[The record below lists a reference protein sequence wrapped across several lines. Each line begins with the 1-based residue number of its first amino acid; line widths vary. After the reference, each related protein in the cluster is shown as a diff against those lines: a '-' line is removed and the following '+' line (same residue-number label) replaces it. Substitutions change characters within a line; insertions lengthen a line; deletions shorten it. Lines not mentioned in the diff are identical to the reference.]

1 MKIEDLLN
9 RYYDTFSEN
18 DKYIAGCVAKH
29 TKDCIRLSIDEFAET
44 YHVSKSALT
53 RFAQKLKLPGYGELR
68 SVIRLE
74 RMQEEG
80 LEFSFKEEALQN
92 YHKMIEY
99 IRNTD
104 YSSFFEKIYC
114 SGRILIYASGYSQAR
129 VTKEFQ
135 RIFLPLNK
143 KIYYMHGHDMA
154 EAFENLVREEDLVIL
169 ISLTGEAEHMVE
181 LAKRLR
187 LKGIKTVSVT
197 KMQMNPL
204 SSVCGE
210 NLYIQALSLPER
222 YGISYEITTPY
233 FLLIE
238 LLFIRYQQ
246 FLKDE
251 HNFTY

>member
-18 DKYIAGCVAKH
+18 DKYIAGCVARH
-29 TKDCIRLSIDEFAET
+29 PKDCIRLSIDEFAEN

-53 RFAQKLKLPGYGELR
+53 RFAQKLKLPGYSELR
-68 SVIRLE
+68 SVLRLE
-74 RMQEEG
+74 NMQEG
-80 LEFSFKEEALQN
+80 SLEFSFKEEALKN

-99 IRNTD
+99 IRQTD
-104 YSSFFEKIYC
+104 YSHFFEKIY
-114 SGRILIYASGYSQAR
+114 SAKRILIYASGYSQAR
-129 VTKEFQ
+129 AAKEFQ
-135 RIFLPLNK
+135 RIFLPLHK

-154 EAFENLVREEDLVIL
+154 GAFENLVREEDLVIL
-169 ISLTGEAEHMVE
+169 ISLTGEADHMVE
-181 LAKRLR
+181 LAKHLR
-187 LKGIKTVSVT
+187 LKDISTVSVT
-197 KMQMNPL
+197 RMQMNPL

-222 YGISYEITTPY
+222 YQVSYEITTPY

-246 FLKDE
+246 FANDKKLQG
-251 HNFTY
+251 